1 MTSPGA
7 RSRFWRRAA
16 LWYVLAS
23 SYLVAALLL
32 NRALTGIWGVSREFL
47 TLLIAVPSAQLVVLE
62 LVRSRL
68 LAHDRS
74 EGMIDRGSD
83 P

>member
-7 RSRFWRRAA
+7 RSRFSGRAA

-32 NRALTGIWGVSREFL
+32 NRALTGMLGVSREFL
-47 TLLIAVPSAQLVVLE
+47 ALLVGVPSAQLVILE
-62 LVRSRL
+62 MLRP
-68 LAHDRS
+68 
-74 EGMIDRGSD
+74 RGQQDKSD
-83 P
+83 T

>member
-7 RSRFWRRAA
+7 KSSFSGRAA

-32 NRALTGIWGVSREFL
+32 NRALTGMWGVSREFL
-47 TLLIAVPSAQLVVLE
+47 ALLVGVPSAQLVVLE
-62 LVRSRL
+62 LLRPRVQQ
-68 LAHDRS
+68 
-74 EGMIDRGSD
+74 GKSD
-83 P
+83 T

>member
-7 RSRFWRRAA
+7 RSGFSGRAA

-32 NRALTGIWGVSREFL
+32 HRALTGMWGVNREFFA
-47 TLLIAVPSAQLVVLE
+47 LLIGVPSVQLVILE
-62 LVRSRL
+62 ILRPHVQQ
-68 LAHDRS
+68 
-74 EGMIDRGSD
+74 GKSD
-83 P
+83 T

>member
-7 RSRFWRRAA
+7 RSSFFGRAA

-32 NRALTGIWGVSREFL
+32 NRALTGMWGVSREFL
-47 TLLIAVPSAQLVVLE
+47 ALLVGVPSAQLVILE
-62 LVRSRL
+62 ILRPRVQQ
-68 LAHDRS
+68 
-74 EGMIDRGSD
+74 GKSD
-83 P
+83 T

>member
-7 RSRFWRRAA
+7 RSSFSGRAA

-32 NRALTGIWGVSREFL
+32 NRALTGMWGVSREFL
-47 TLLIAVPSAQLVVLE
+47 ALLVGVPSAQLVILE
-62 LVRSRL
+62 ILRPRVQQ
-68 LAHDRS
+68 
-74 EGMIDRGSD
+74 GKSD
-83 P
+83 T

>member
-7 RSRFWRRAA
+7 RASFSRRAA

-32 NRALTGIWGVSREFL
+32 NRALTGMWGVSREFL
-47 TLLIAVPSAQLVVLE
+47 ALLVGVPSAQLVILE
-62 LVRSRL
+62 ILRPRVQQ
-68 LAHDRS
+68 
-74 EGMIDRGSD
+74 GKSD
-83 P
+83 T

>member
-1 MTSPGA
+1 MTPPGA
-7 RSRFWRRAA
+7 RSSFWGRAA

-32 NRALTGIWGVSREFL
+32 NRALTGVWGMNRELL
-47 TLLIAVPSAQLVVLE
+47 TLVIAVPSTQLVILE
-62 LVRSRL
+62 LLRSRL
-68 LAHDRS
+68 LDGEQP
-74 EGMIDRGSD
+74 EGGSD